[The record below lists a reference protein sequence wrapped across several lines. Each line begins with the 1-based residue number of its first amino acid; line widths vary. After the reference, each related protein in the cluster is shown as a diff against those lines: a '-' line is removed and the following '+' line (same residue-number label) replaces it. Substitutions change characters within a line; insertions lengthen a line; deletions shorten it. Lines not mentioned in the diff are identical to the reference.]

1 MAIDK
6 LINST
11 QGDSMVAQLTAI
23 KTNLQNL
30 ASVSLEKLG
39 MGVAVCDTSA
49 STAAKTATLVNYK
62 LNDGGLI
69 AIKFTNA
76 NTASSA
82 TLNINNTG
90 AKNIYYKGS
99 AIGTDVIKAG
109 DTAIF
114 MYSTNYHLIT
124 IDRWGS
130 EIPKATSTAPAM
142 DTGSTGTVGTSTE
155 YARADHKHPS
165 DSTKQDTVAFY
176 TTYNASTNKAATM
189 TDITNSA
196 QSGTLTGY
204 AKKTGN
210 VSGSDDIA
218 TAIGKLE
225 TKADNNTSN
234 ILTVSDSGG
243 AKNII
248 NHTATSGSATG
259 LTWTVNSDKSIT
271 VQVTGTHAKKDIVL
285 QTFANGVGDNMVL
298 SGCPSGGNIST
309 GYALY
314 AANGTTAA
322 VVASDTGNGAT
333 LSYNSIMFVSI
344 VINAD
349 VPNGTYTFKPMICT
363 KSLWDISH
371 KYEPYAMS
379 NVELTNDIST
389 IQTDLTKTVMK
400 GDTYVAN
407 TTKTYTL
414 TAAKTYLISVVCYNV
429 AGLFLAFKYSTE
441 STPRLFPVYK
451 TADFDNYVTVS
462 AVANSSN
469 IEISSASSS
478 TWYYSNIA
486 ML

>member
-11 QGDSMVAQLTAI
+11 QGDSMVTQLTAI
-23 KTNLQNL
+23 KNNLQNL

-234 ILTVSDSGG
+234 ILLNT
-243 AKNII
+243 NEI
-248 NHTATSGSATG
+248 
-259 LTWTVNSDKSIT
+259 
-271 VQVTGTHAKKDIVL
+271 
-285 QTFANGVGDNMVL
+285 
-298 SGCPSGGNIST
+298 
-309 GYALY
+309 
-314 AANGTTAA
+314 
-322 VVASDTGNGAT
+322 AT
-333 LSYNSIMFVSI
+333 LREI
-344 VINAD
+344 
-349 VPNGTYTFKPMICT
+349 
-363 KSLWDISH
+363 
-371 KYEPYAMS
+371 
-379 NVELTNDIST
+379 TNCK
-389 IQTDLTKTVMK
+389 L
-400 GDTYVAN
+400 Y
-407 TTKTYTL
+407 
-414 TAAKTYLISVVCYNV
+414 
-429 AGLFLAFKYSTE
+429 
-441 STPRLFPVYK
+441 
-451 TADFDNYVTVS
+451 
-462 AVANSSN
+462 
-469 IEISSASSS
+469 
-478 TWYYSNIA
+478 
-486 ML
+486 

>member
-176 TTYNASTNKAATM
+176 TTYNATTNKAATM

-234 ILTVSDSGG
+234 ISSILAREIRKVYVSQNTSSTAHTYKMTFDDFQSPNATVGTYLITIVTWSVTPSFKLYAVSFSGANLDYTTISQIYG
-243 AKNII
+243 E
-248 NHTATSGSATG
+248 HT
-259 LTWTVNSDKSIT
+259 IT
-271 VQVTGTHAKKDIVL
+271 VDSEH
-285 QTFANGVGDNMVL
+285 
-298 SGCPSGGNIST
+298 NI
-309 GYALY
+309 
-314 AANGTTAA
+314 
-322 VVASDTGNGAT
+322 
-333 LSYNSIMFVSI
+333 
-344 VINAD
+344 
-349 VPNGTYTFKPMICT
+349 
-363 KSLWDISH
+363 
-371 KYEPYAMS
+371 
-379 NVELTNDIST
+379 
-389 IQTDLTKTVMK
+389 
-400 GDTYVAN
+400 
-407 TTKTYTL
+407 TL
-414 TAAKTYLISVVCYNV
+414 TASGK
-429 AGLFLAFKYSTE
+429 
-441 STPRLFPVYK
+441 
-451 TADFDNYVTVS
+451 VTIY
-462 AVANSSN
+462 A
-469 IEISSASSS
+469 
-478 TWYYSNIA
+478 
-486 ML
+486 LR